1 MKTLKFFAK
10 ESLIIKGR
18 EQNLVLPIFS
28 ALIKVSLYGTAI
40 FLNSGGRDSNF
51 RCKIPWA
58 AAWVVKMPEFLFS
71 LSINKFTFWQ
81 LKAATTHFFTQTL
94 RSLKTKGARSG
105 IKKNDLSHKFRWKS
119 LPPPPSRT
127 CPGAFPSFSGPVYTF
142 RTGCTSPSR
151 SSGSQQF
158 CWGRCNDGC
167 RQRRD
172 SSRPGDR

>member
-1 MKTLKFFAK
+1 MNMKTLKFFAK

-71 LSINKFTFWQ
+71 LSINKF
-81 LKAATTHFFTQTL
+81 
-94 RSLKTKGARSG
+94 
-105 IKKNDLSHKFRWKS
+105 
-119 LPPPPSRT
+119 
-127 CPGAFPSFSGPVYTF
+127 
-142 RTGCTSPSR
+142 
-151 SSGSQQF
+151 
-158 CWGRCNDGC
+158 CWPDEKC
-167 RQRRD
+167 
-172 SSRPGDR
+172 